1 MASEHQAISQHQVEQ
16 EETTIDLAEL
26 FYRLLDKAKFIIVAA
41 LLGAIIAFC
50 VTKFFMTPMYQ
61 ASQQQRHLPQ
71 SVADSAEQF
80 AGVGLCAGIRQL
92 ACA

>member
-26 FYRLLDKAKFIIVAA
+26 FYRLLDKVKFIIVAA

-50 VTKFFMTPMYQ
+50 ATK
-61 ASQQQRHLPQ
+61 
-71 SVADSAEQF
+71 
-80 AGVGLCAGIRQL
+80 
-92 ACA
+92 

>member
-41 LLGAIIAFC
+41 LLGAMLQGVRNSGYAAPPMMQPSTIC
-50 VTKFFMTPMYQ
+50 VHTM
-61 ASQQQRHLPQ
+61 
-71 SVADSAEQF
+71 
-80 AGVGLCAGIRQL
+80 
-92 ACA
+92 ACSC